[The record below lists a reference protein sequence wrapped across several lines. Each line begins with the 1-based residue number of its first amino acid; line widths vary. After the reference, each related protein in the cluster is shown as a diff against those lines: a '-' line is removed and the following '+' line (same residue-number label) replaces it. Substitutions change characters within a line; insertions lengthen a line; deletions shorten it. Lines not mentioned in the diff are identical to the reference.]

1 MQNHKI
7 QLLDDKIDH
16 RYELLDRK
24 IDHRDGLLDDKIDH
38 RFQLL
43 NDKIDHRYELLDRS
57 DQRLDDKIDFRYQ
70 LLDRSD
76 QRLDD
81 KIDHESE
88 LLDGKIDH
96 RYELLDGKIDHRYE
110 LLNDMIDFY
119 YRLLVGRTKRNCR
132 GSNRKIDAGD
142 RQLFEMLLD
151 LTNRV
156 AKLEGAGN
164 VNGGSAA
171 QSEGLG
177 AQPESP
183 IGQARQAVRDQGQAG
198 QRVDESE
205 SEPDAEESPE
215 TAR

>member
-1 MQNHKI
+1 VQNHKI

-57 DQRLDDKIDFRYQ
+57 DQRLDRKIDFRYE

-81 KIDHESE
+81 KIDHES
-88 LLDGKIDH
+88 
-96 RYELLDGKIDHRYE
+96 ELLDGKIDHRYE

>member
-43 NDKIDHRYELLDRS
+43 NDKIDHR
-57 DQRLDDKIDFRYQ
+57 IQ
-70 LLDRSD
+70 LLDRRD
-76 QRLDD
+76 ERLDD
-81 KIDHESE
+81 KIDHESQ
-88 LLDGKIDH
+88 LLDDKIDH